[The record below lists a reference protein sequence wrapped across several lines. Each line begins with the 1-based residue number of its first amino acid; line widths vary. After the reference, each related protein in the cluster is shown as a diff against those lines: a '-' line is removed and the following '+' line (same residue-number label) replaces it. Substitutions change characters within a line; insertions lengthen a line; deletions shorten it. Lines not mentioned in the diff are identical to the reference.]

1 MVVRAVAEYGPIDLA
16 RRMAGKNRFSR
27 WLVGAAL
34 LAAVDF
40 AGLAALE
47 LAVGSPAQAQF
58 FRDDR
63 FPFLSRQRPQRPSG
77 GGFFGGFFGGGQRQF
92 DNTPEQ
98 QAPVDNSRAPPPKKA
113 EAKPDAVAPTT
124 SIVVMG
130 DGMAD
135 WLAYGLEDAF
145 ADSPEIAVIRKNKV
159 HSGLLR
165 YEAKG
170 DLDWWHVARDILN
183 QEKTNFVVMMLGVS
197 DRQNIRERD
206 LAKEADKK
214 KEKDKASKQA
224 SEKESQPKDQGED
237 AEQDTIT
244 APETQPGKRSNG
256 VIEFRT
262 DQWAEIYSKR
272 IDETIAAL
280 KSKGVPVFWVGLPS
294 IRGTKSTADAV
305 YLNDLYRA
313 RAERAGVIYVDIWD
327 GFVDEAGKYSNFGPD
342 YEGQMRRLRSSDGVF
357 FTKSGALKLAHYV
370 EREIRRQMNSRVAP
384 IAIPSGPAVP
394 ATPDGKP
401 AARPVAGPVVPLT
414 VAPTTSEDLLGGAGN
429 SSPHGDAIA
438 TRVLVKGEPVAA
450 PRGRADDFV
459 LQPDS
464 DGKAVLPPAAA
475 MPAGAMAS
483 APAEAARPE
492 PAAAPDKKASAPRSP
507 PAAKTTQNASP
518 KHRSESGSQ
527 SRSQTRSEPRPV
539 RPQQRDDAPRP
550 PRPIGLFGGFR

>member
-1 MVVRAVAEYGPIDLA
+1 MT
-16 RRMAGKNRFSR
+16 GKKRLSR

-34 LAAVDF
+34 LAAVDV

-47 LAVGSPAQAQF
+47 LAVSSPAQAQLF
-58 FRDDR
+58 GDDR

-92 DNTPEQ
+92 DNYEQ
-98 QAPVDNSRAPPPKKA
+98 QAPVDNSRAPSPKKA
-113 EAKPDAVAPTT
+113 EPKPDAVAPTT

-130 DGMAD
+130 DAMAD

-145 ADSPEIAVIRKNKV
+145 ADSPEIAVVRKNKL

-170 DLDWWHVARDILN
+170 DLDWWHVARDILT
-183 QEKTNFVVMMLGVS
+183 QEKANFVVMMLGVS

-214 KEKDKASKQA
+214 KEKDKVSKQTP
-224 SEKESQPKDQGED
+224 EKESQTKNQVED
-237 AEQDTIT
+237 TEQDTIA
-244 APETQPGKRSNG
+244 APETQPGKRATG
-256 VIEFRT
+256 TIEFRT

-272 IDETIAAL
+272 IDDTIAAL

-313 RAERAGVIYVDIWD
+313 RAERAGVIYIDIWD

-384 IAIPSGPAVP
+384 IAIPSGPALP

-401 AARPVAGPVVPLT
+401 AARPMAGPVVPLT
-414 VAPTTSEDLLGGAGN
+414 VVPTTSEDLLGGAGN
-429 SSPHGDAIA
+429 SSPHGDATA

-450 PRGRADDFV
+450 PRGRADDFA
-459 LQPDS
+459 LKPDS

-475 MPAGAMAS
+475 VSAGAMA
-483 APAEAARPE
+483 AAPPAETARPE
-492 PAAAPDKKASAPRSP
+492 PAATPDKKTAAPKNA
-507 PAAKTTQNASP
+507 PAAKTTQNTPSKPRAEP
-518 KHRSESGSQ
+518 K
-527 SRSQTRSEPRPV
+527 PPV
-539 RPQQRDDAPRP
+539 RPQQRDDVPRP
-550 PRPIGLFGGFR
+550 PRPIGLFGGGFR